1 MIVVVGGGHCPEPKP
16 HKMKAKRRR
25 HEPEFKARVAL
36 EALKGIKTIQQ
47 IAKDFD
53 IHPVQV
59 SDWKKAMTDGATGI
73 FGSGRGKAEE
83 EDFDRQRDELHAK
96 IGQLTVEVDFLRKKS
111 KQLGL

>member
-1 MIVVVGGGHCPEPKP
+1 
-16 HKMKAKRRR
+16 MKAKRKR

-36 EALKGIKTIQQ
+36 EALKGLKTIQQ

-59 SDWKKAMTDGATGI
+59 SDWKKAMVEGANGI
-73 FGSGRGKAEE
+73 FCSSKQNADH
-83 EDFDRQRDELHAK
+83 EDFDRKRDELHAK
-96 IGQLTVEVDFLRKKS
+96 IGQLTIEVDFLRKKS